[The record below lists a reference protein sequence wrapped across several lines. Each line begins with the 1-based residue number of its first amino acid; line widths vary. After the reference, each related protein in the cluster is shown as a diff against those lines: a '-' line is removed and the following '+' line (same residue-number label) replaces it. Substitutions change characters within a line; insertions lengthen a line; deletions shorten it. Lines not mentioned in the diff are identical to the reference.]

1 MQVFNVPDSS
11 SSQNQDRQKVAD
23 SIKDYFSGFEAFS
36 LHPPPAD
43 IEVPKNIKDNESQ
56 MNPFFQELGQ
66 FRRLLE
72 NILSP
77 KKSFNEGELVTGE
90 GTDFFVI

>member
-1 MQVFNVPDSS
+1 M
-11 SSQNQDRQKVAD
+11 
-23 SIKDYFSGFEAFS
+23 I
-36 LHPPPAD
+36 
-43 IEVPKNIKDNESQ
+43 
-56 MNPFFQELGQ
+56 PFFQELDK

-90 GTDFFVI
+90 GKDFFRNLRRV

>member
-36 LHPPPAD
+36 LPPPTANK
-43 IEVPKNIKDNESQ
+43 ELLKNIKDNKSQ
-56 MNPFFQELGQ
+56 MIPFFQELHK
-66 FRRLLE
+66 FRRLLK

>member
-1 MQVFNVPDSS
+1 M
-11 SSQNQDRQKVAD
+11 
-23 SIKDYFSGFEAFS
+23 FS
-36 LHPPPAD
+36 LPSPTVD
-43 IEVPKNIKDNESQ
+43 KKLLKNIRDNKSQ
-56 MNPFFQELGQ
+56 MKPFFQELDK

>member
-1 MQVFNVPDSS
+1 
-11 SSQNQDRQKVAD
+11 
-23 SIKDYFSGFEAFS
+23 
-36 LHPPPAD
+36 LLPPPTAD
-43 IEVPKNIKDNESQ
+43 KELMKNIKDNKSQ
-56 MNPFFQELGQ
+56 MGPFFQEIDQ

-77 KKSFNEGELVTGE
+77 KKSFNKGELVTGE